1 MRWVD
6 KSFEQLTVHELY
18 AILALRQRVFA
29 VEQCCP
35 YLDADGLD
43 PDCHHLWA
51 ETSAGDPGAD
61 GAGGSDS
68 VRATP
73 GGGSII
79 AYLRVVP
86 SLRRFPEVS
95 IGRVV
100 TAPEARGTGLGRE
113 LMRRGL
119 LLVRSLAGPVQIRI
133 GAQARL
139 QRFYEEFGFAR
150 ASANYDEDGIPH
162 LEMLRTA
169 PAAGVE

>member
-1 MRWVD
+1 MRWLD

-18 AILALRQRVFA
+18 AIMALRQRVFA

-51 ETSAGDPGAD
+51 QASAGDPRTEVTSGAAAA
-61 GAGGSDS
+61 GAL
-68 VRATP
+68 P
-73 GGGSII
+73 GGGLIL

-95 IGRVV
+95 IGRVL

-119 LLVRSLAGPVQIRI
+119 ALARALAGPVQIRI
-133 GAQARL
+133 GAQTRL
-139 QRFYEEFGFAR
+139 QRFYEEFGFVR
-150 ASANYDEDGIPH
+150 ASADYDEDGIPH
-162 LEMLRTA
+162 LEMLRAA
-169 PAAGVE
+169 PAP